1 LITDK
6 ELKEIKK
13 LALDYRANLVFTSWD
28 CYHKNPNIWCRN
40 LQSVFMPLLF
50 GCAKK
55 EHTFFY
61 MYFGERHQ
69 FDRSANGFPMFDKV
83 YCWNKEKE
91 DKLREILIALEGK
104 DKEVLEK
111 IE

>member
-1 LITDK
+1 MITDK

-13 LALDYRANLVFTSWD
+13 LALDYRANCVFTSWE
-28 CYHKNPNIWCRN
+28 CYDENPQRWADN
-40 LQSVFMPLLF
+40 LRMIFLPIAF
-50 GCAKK
+50 GCVKK
-55 EHTFFY
+55 EHTFFFCY
-61 MYFGERHQ
+61 YGEKHELPK
-69 FDRSANGFPMFDKV
+69 SVNGFPMFDRV
-83 YCWNKEKE
+83 HCFTKEKE